1 MANYS
6 SDIIDILSKAP
17 EGLSIRNIA
26 RHVYNRRNTFFE
38 HADMEDI
45 KMRVTR
51 FVTSRSRTRHPI
63 IVNAGRRG
71 VYKLNDSAAENME
84 MSLCFDDIMAD
95 DTSCQ
100 TAADTADAG
109 EARLPLDFDCHNP
122 HTQKPATAPRGVLPS
137 ASNHTPPSQ
146 TTL

>member
-1 MANYS
+1 MANYN

-26 RHVYNRRNTFFE
+26 RHVYNRHNTFFE

-71 VYKLNDSAAENME
+71 VYKLNDNITESLE
-84 MSLCFDDIMAD
+84 MSLCFDDIMTD
-95 DTSCQ
+95 DTSCH
-100 TAADTADAG
+100 TTTDTADAV
-109 EARLPLDFDCHNP
+109 EAVLPLDFD
-122 HTQKPATAPRGVLPS
+122 
-137 ASNHTPPSQ
+137 
-146 TTL
+146 

>member
-1 MANYS
+1 MTNYS

-71 VYKLNDSAAENME
+71 VYKLNDSTAENME

-109 EARLPLDFDCHNP
+109 EARLPLDFD
-122 HTQKPATAPRGVLPS
+122 
-137 ASNHTPPSQ
+137 
-146 TTL
+146 